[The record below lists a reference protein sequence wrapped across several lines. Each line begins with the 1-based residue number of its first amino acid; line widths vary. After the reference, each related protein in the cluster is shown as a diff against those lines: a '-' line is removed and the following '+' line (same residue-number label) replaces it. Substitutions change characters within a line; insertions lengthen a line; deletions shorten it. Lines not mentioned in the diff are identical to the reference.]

1 MLTLEDVN
9 LLLQELAEEAR
20 LEAID
25 DLYNK
30 LEDEY
35 LCRMVAEVTMDDV
48 GCEFDPKIA

>member
-1 MLTLEDVN
+1 MLDNVN
-9 LLLQELAEEAR
+9 FLLQELADEAR

-25 DLYNK
+25 DLYNQ

-48 GCEFDPKIA
+48 GSEFDPKIA

>member
-1 MLTLEDVN
+1 MDIDAVN
-9 LLLQELAEEAR
+9 FELAELAEAER

-35 LCRMVAEVTMDDV
+35 LCRMVADYTMDDI
-48 GCEFDPKIA
+48 GCEFD